1 QPVVKNT
8 YTYTTDFVADPYF
21 TQFKNNLGRRFGVT
35 LSVPIFNGMS
45 ARTNWEKAK
54 LNIKSYELQQ
64 QQDNLNLK
72 QNIYNAYTDAVTSLE
87 TFNASNKTVSAAE
100 RAYDF
105 ATKRWT
111 AGLLNTLDLI
121 TTQNN
126 LYTAQQQRILAQ
138 YNYVFKMKVLEFYR
152 GQGLKL

>member
-1 QPVVKNT
+1 
-8 YTYTTDFVADPYF
+8 
-21 TQFKNNLGRRFGVT
+21 
-35 LSVPIFNGMS
+35 MS